1 MPWLFTL
8 LYNAVM
14 SRTLLAA
21 VAFAALMS
29 LPGCVRRTITINS
42 SPDGALVWLNDREV
56 GRTPVTV
63 DFVHYGTYDVVL
75 VKDGYEPLVT
85 IGNAKT
91 PLWDTPPLDLGAEL
105 LPARLRSRIVWDYDL
120 TPSEADSAAV
130 IERGR
135 ALRERT
141 TSPEPTQADS

>member
-1 MPWLFTL
+1 M
-8 LYNAVM
+8 YNPRM
-14 SRTLLAA
+14 TRTLLPA
-21 VAFAALMS
+21 VAITGLLA

-42 SPDGALVWLNDREV
+42 SPDGALVWLNDREI

-75 VKDGYEPLVT
+75 TKDGYEPLVT
-85 IGNAKT
+85 TGKAKT

-105 LPARLRSRIVWDYDL
+105 LPARLRSQIVWDYAL
-120 TPSEADSAAV
+120 TPSESDSAAV

-141 TSPEPTQADS
+141 TSSEAAAEDS